1 MIFRFKLAML
11 PELTRSIADVS
22 RLLVSDTIGYI
33 SYSEAKLQ
41 TQISDLLPPGRIVGV
56 S

>member
-1 MIFRFKLAML
+1 VIFRFKLAML

-22 RLLVSDTIGYI
+22 QLLVSDTTGYI
-33 SYSEAKLQ
+33 SYSETKVQ
-41 TQISDLLPPGRIVGV
+41 THISDLLPPGEILGV